1 MSRAPAQAS
10 FPRSK
15 RRLDFGGPKLQ
26 ASPYPSAVNW
36 SGLAPPPVE
45 LTGKP
50 LSGLSWLS
58 YSSPGFVARSP
69 SAVRHPSLPV
79 SRRSTPHA
87 SQVVRASR
95 DLHPNCPQALA
106 LTPWAGFAPALN
118 HSDRAEARYVL
129 VAQPRRSRLG
139 RSLGLSSHL
148 QSDKVLRQTAPI
160 EPDEHVSVRPGSTS
174 QYRGRW
180 LVCPPGPV
188 GETGFV
194 GWYCLPGSVSK
205 AFHVPDNSGPPSW
218 IAAGGRYQR
227 TEISTKKRPACMAS
241 IAYAHERRL
250 SA

>member
-1 MSRAPAQAS
+1 
-10 FPRSK
+10 
-15 RRLDFGGPKLQ
+15 
-26 ASPYPSAVNW
+26 
-36 SGLAPPPVE
+36 
-45 LTGKP
+45 
-50 LSGLSWLS
+50 
-58 YSSPGFVARSP
+58 
-69 SAVRHPSLPV
+69 
-79 SRRSTPHA
+79 
-87 SQVVRASR
+87 
-95 DLHPNCPQALA
+95 LHPNCPQALA

-129 VAQPRRSRLG
+129 VAQPRCSRLG

-227 TEISTKKRPACMAS
+227 TGMITKERAAVRSLPAGRTAMGPTPGLPHAMAPRGKRRIWRTKS
-241 IAYAHERRL
+241 EEE
-250 SA
+250 